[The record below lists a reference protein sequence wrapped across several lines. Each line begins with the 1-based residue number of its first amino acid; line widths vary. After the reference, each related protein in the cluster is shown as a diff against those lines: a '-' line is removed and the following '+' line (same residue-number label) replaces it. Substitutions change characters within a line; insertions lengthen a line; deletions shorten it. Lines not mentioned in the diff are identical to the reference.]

1 MRRRGFIALVGA
13 AAVAAWP
20 TAPSAQ
26 APPNLVRLGILQ
38 GGTREDGD
46 KLSGEPFL
54 SELVK
59 FGYVDGKNLIVERRY
74 ADGRLDRLPALAA
87 EIIAFRP
94 DLIFAPPA
102 PAAAA
107 AKALTA
113 TVPIVFCFVNEPV
126 ALGLVQS
133 VARPGGNLTGMS
145 NFSVEIAG
153 KRVELLKELVPGLT
167 RLAIWY
173 NPEAVNDAIEMS
185 AVENAAARFG
195 MQFLAIKANKP
206 AEYEAAVAATRDWG
220 AHAVYLNSNP
230 AAFANRSQ
238 IMALMAAAKI
248 PTMYFNSSFVAEGGL
263 ISYAA
268 NFPDLARR
276 SAVYAD
282 KIFRGAKPADLPI
295 ERPTRLDLSINLN
308 TAQALGL
315 TVPQSLLLRAT
326 ELIDG

>member
-1 MRRRGFIALVGA
+1 
-13 AAVAAWP
+13 
-20 TAPSAQ
+20 
-26 APPNLVRLGILQ
+26 LQ

-59 FGYVDGKNLIVERRY
+59 FGYVEGKNLIVERRY

-173 NPEAVNDAIEMS
+173 NPEAVNDAIEC
-185 AVENAAARFG
+185 
-195 MQFLAIKANKP
+195 
-206 AEYEAAVAATRDWG
+206 
-220 AHAVYLNSNP
+220 
-230 AAFANRSQ
+230 
-238 IMALMAAAKI
+238 
-248 PTMYFNSSFVAEGGL
+248 
-263 ISYAA
+263 
-268 NFPDLARR
+268 RR
-276 SAVYAD
+276 SSTPPRVLACSSWRSKLTSRPNMRPPLRPRA
-282 KIFRGAKPADLPI
+282 IGARMPFI
-295 ERPTRLDLSINLN
+295 STPTRQPSP
-308 TAQALGL
+308 TGARSW
-315 TVPQSLLLRAT
+315 P
-326 ELIDG
+326 